1 MATETEIRLTA
12 LKAARDSGVL
22 TVKHGETSTTYRSL
36 NEINAL
42 IRQLEGEVS
51 GTVVGPR
58 VSYIWQ
64 TGKGL

>member
-1 MATETEIRLTA
+1 MATDTELRLIA
-12 LKAARDSGVL
+12 LKAARDSGIL

-42 IRQLEGEVS
+42 IRTLEGEVA
-51 GTVVGPR
+51 GTVAGPR

-64 TGKGL
+64 EGKGL